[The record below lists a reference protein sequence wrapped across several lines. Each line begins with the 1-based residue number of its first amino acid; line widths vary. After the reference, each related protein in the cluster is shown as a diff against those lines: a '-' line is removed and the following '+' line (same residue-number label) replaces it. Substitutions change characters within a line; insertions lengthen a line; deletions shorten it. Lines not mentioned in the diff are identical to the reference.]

1 MAFIRVGVGT
11 LVGERTTTNATA
23 QTFLD
28 LYFQARA
35 PTVTEG
41 GTVITYTNQQKMD
54 WIALDLAKHIEYIA
68 KSYRREQKQITGQSE
83 IDQEFS
89 GIQM

>member
-1 MAFIRVGVGT
+1 
-11 LVGERTTTNATA
+11 
-23 QTFLD
+23 
-28 LYFQARA
+28 
-35 PTVTEG
+35 
-41 GTVITYTNQQKMD
+41 MD